1 MLSVCILVFRF
12 STVLW
17 HIVVNASKKKKACIV
32 SINVAGFPFGDRSVS
47 ELIDF
52 LTHFLG
58 RGVKEF
64 HSYVSK
70 NLDPLLMFYGSTVEH
85 RQGSR
90 ISESHKARHGI
101 PQIFLTAEGFLGNTV
116 MYYNYS
122 GDSSSVAS

>member
-1 MLSVCILVFRF
+1 MHPCFPIFDC
-12 STVLW
+12 TV
-17 HIVVNASKKKKACIV
+17 AYCCKREQKKKACIL

-90 ISESHKARHGI
+90 IYLKQTFSM
-101 PQIFLTAEGFLGNTV
+101 NC
-116 MYYNYS
+116 
-122 GDSSSVAS
+122 